1 MNNKYTED
9 DYCDLFSKKICDNCG
24 KCLEEQGV
32 DIRAINIEDI
42 AKNVEEND
50 FIEDELKKALAELE
64 EEKHADGQDEVEEYK
79 IDWAMDHEDEDYVD
93 AFDNVVYLDEVGIEF
108 DDDLEEMTTEIY
120 PGIRTFS
127 KKK

>member
-64 EEKHADGQDEVEEYK
+64 EEKHADGQDEVEEYN
-79 IDWAMDHEDEDYVD
+79 IDLAMDHEDEDYVD